1 METLLLIK
9 DGIDR
14 TNVTRNRLYQA
25 IDDHHKLYP
34 KVREASEAAWE
45 IWHKIG
51 RTPPKGWSS
60 KVLREWQK
68 EYMQL
73 KAQLNIADTAC
84 QGMHQTFNNFVRQI
98 YAKTL
103 GKGQFGHS
111 GKPATKPAKPS
122 KSELREAYML
132 ANRALHTQRAK
143 FFKLEPQ
150 EKRFKL
156 VATAKEL
163 AKLVSARDKAH
174 YNVIRASSLK
184 FSHEA
189 RALLEWKNPTG
200 GIHALLIQSFKT
212 SHLCQPLQL
221 PFQLLWPPDPVAI
234 QPQKSKSHSPA
245 AKNQPPVEGSFLGD
259 FLGLNF

>member
-51 RTPPKGWSS
+51 RTPPKGWSP
-60 KVLREWQK
+60 KVLTEWQK

-98 YAKTL
+98 YRQSPIFSL
-103 GKGQFGHS
+103 V
-111 GKPATKPAKPS
+111 TK
-122 KSELREAYML
+122 
-132 ANRALHTQRAK
+132 NT
-143 FFKLEPQ
+143 F
-150 EKRFKL
+150 
-156 VATAKEL
+156 
-163 AKLVSARDKAH
+163 
-174 YNVIRASSLK
+174 
-184 FSHEA
+184 
-189 RALLEWKNPTG
+189 
-200 GIHALLIQSFKT
+200 
-212 SHLCQPLQL
+212 
-221 PFQLLWPPDPVAI
+221 
-234 QPQKSKSHSPA
+234 
-245 AKNQPPVEGSFLGD
+245 
-259 FLGLNF
+259 